1 MSEDKIKN
9 LTEEIKKDPNN
20 LNNYRALADIY
31 IDKQDF
37 KSAFNI
43 YQEILKKDEND
54 IQALLNSGS
63 IKFYAKEFREA
74 IKFYIKG
81 LEIGPVN
88 SLLHYHLG

>member
-43 YQEILKKDEND
+43 
-54 IQALLNSGS
+54 
-63 IKFYAKEFREA
+63 
-74 IKFYIKG
+74 
-81 LEIGPVN
+81 
-88 SLLHYHLG
+88 